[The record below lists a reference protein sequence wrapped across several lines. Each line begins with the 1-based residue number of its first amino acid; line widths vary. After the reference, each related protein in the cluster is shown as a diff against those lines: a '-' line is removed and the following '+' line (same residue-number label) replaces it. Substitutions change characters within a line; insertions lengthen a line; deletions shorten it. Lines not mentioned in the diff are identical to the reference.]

1 MLTKQGF
8 KTPKEAINGTYIDR
22 KCPFTS
28 NVSIRGRI
36 IKGICIATKMKNT
49 IVIRRDYLHYVKK
62 YLRFEKRH
70 TTVPAHCAPCFAHVK
85 VGDIV
90 TIGQCRP
97 LSKTVRFNVLKVEPF
112 KIVGN
117 VKKQF
122 MLF

>member
-1 MLTKQGF
+1 
-8 KTPKEAINGTYIDR
+8 
-22 KCPFTS
+22 
-28 NVSIRGRI
+28 
-36 IKGICIATKMKNT
+36 
-49 IVIRRDYLHYVKK
+49 
-62 YLRFEKRH
+62 
-70 TTVPAHCAPCFAHVK
+70 VK

-97 LSKTVRFNVLKVEPF
+97 LCKTVRFNVLKVEPF